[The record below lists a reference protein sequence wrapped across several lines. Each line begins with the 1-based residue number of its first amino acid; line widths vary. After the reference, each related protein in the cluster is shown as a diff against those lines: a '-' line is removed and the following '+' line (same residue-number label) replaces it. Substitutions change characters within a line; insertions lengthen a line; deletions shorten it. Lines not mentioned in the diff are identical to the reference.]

1 MSGLVSTI
9 AGELRGVGPCLEIGV
24 GTGRFAVPL
33 ARAGLPVFGVDLSA
47 AMLRR
52 LLSNADGVSVP
63 AAQADA
69 TRLPFAAGTFGAGIA
84 AHVLHLI
91 PAWRVA
97 IDELIRVVRPGGKLV
112 AFARGR
118 VGAGWLHD
126 LQRVFYSAAGQG
138 AWPPGMDGIEELDAE
153 MHGRGLGVRAL
164 PVQRERRIFTVRRSL
179 ELLEQGIYSACW
191 ALDDATRGRAAEHA
205 RGWAEANLGDLDE
218 PRPVVEEMT
227 WRVYDL

>member
-1 MSGLVSTI
+1 MSRLVGAI
-9 AGELRGVGPCLEIGV
+9 AGELRGIGPCLEIGV

-33 ARAGLPVFGVDLSA
+33 ARAGLPIVGVDLSA

-52 LLSNADGVSVP
+52 LADNANGASVP

-91 PAWRVA
+91 PAWRNA
-97 IDELIRVVRPGGKLV
+97 IDELIRVVRPGGKIV

-118 VGAGWLHD
+118 VDAGWLHD
-126 LQRVFYSAAGQG
+126 LQRAFYSAAGAR
-138 AWPPGMDGIEELDAE
+138 AWPPGMDGIEELDAD
-153 MHGRGLGVRAL
+153 MRARGNRVRAL
-164 PVQRERRIFTVRRSL
+164 PAQEEQRTFTVRRSL
-179 ELLEQGIYSACW
+179 ALLEEGIYSACW
-191 ALDDATRGRAAEHA
+191 TLDDATRARAAEYA
-205 RGWAEANLGDLDE
+205 RSWAEANLGDLDA
-218 PRPVVEEMT
+218 PRTITEVMV